1 MRLATWNCNGALR
14 RKLEYADSLEADVLV
29 IQECEDPSQSTS
41 AYREWAGN
49 HAWVGYGKNKGIG
62 IFPRRGQSIKH
73 LDWPSG
79 GYELFLPARVDDCLD
94 IVGVWT
100 QNASPSNTAYIG
112 QFWHYLHTHGQKLGP
127 QTVIAGDLNSNAIWD
142 KPRRTWNHTTCVSAL
157 DAMGFR
163 SLYHLATGERQ
174 GGETQPTFFLHRSNL
189 KPYHIDYVF
198 AHEEMLQPTPPTV
211 RVGTPAEWINASD
224 HMPLIVDLPDNRHTD

>member
-1 MRLATWNCNGALR
+1 MTNIALR
-14 RKLEYADSLEADVLV
+14 QCCHTPASPLLLTENRQATTHGLAMER
-29 IQECEDPSQSTS
+29 TRGS
-41 AYREWAGN
+41 ASFP
-49 HAWVGYGKNKGIG
+49 VGGKAS
-62 IFPRRGQSIKH
+62 SIWTD
-73 LDWPSG
+73 LQAATNCSCLP
-79 GYELFLPARVDDCLD
+79 ELDCLD
-94 IVGVWT
+94 IVDVWT

-142 KPRRTWNHTTCVSAL
+142 KPRRMWNHTTCVSAL

-174 GGETQPTFFLHRSNL
+174 GGETQPTFLLHRSNL